1 MKTSFITAACSTFAA
16 LSSAAPTDS
25 STFEVAITF
34 WGADGSSFFQTFPAD
49 DTTHAITNQL
59 SITKIS
65 SVGGGFCSF
74 QGVDGSTTVVAGEV
88 TVPVSPP
95 QTQVSGTCDIL

>member
-1 MKTSFITAACSTFAA
+1 MKTTFITAACSTFAA
-16 LSSAAPTDS
+16 LASAAPTDNS
-25 STFEVAITF
+25 AFEVAITF
-34 WGADGSSFFQTFPAD
+34 WGADGSSFSQNFPAD
-49 DTTHAITNQL
+49 DSTHAITNQL

-65 SVGGGFCSF
+65 SVGGGFCTF
-74 QGVDGSTTVVAGEV
+74 QGIDGSSTVVVGEV

>member
-1 MKTSFITAACSTFAA
+1 MKTTFITAACSTFAA

-25 STFEVAITF
+25 SAFQVAITF
-34 WGADGSSFFQTFPAD
+34 WGADGSSFSQNFPAD
-49 DTTHAITNQL
+49 DTPQTITNPL

-65 SVGGGFCSF
+65 SAGGGFCSF
-74 QGVDGSTTVVAGEV
+74 QGVDGSSTVVAGEV